1 MKRCI
6 RVNIRQR
13 CFFYPPATD
22 RIDIPDVSF
31 QFTALHIQILHV
43 LQKLSLQLGVSEH
56 SHWRLP
62 PRKADNREQLTSHRG
77 SFEILNEMRRQTPHY
92 RTPECKTER
101 NSIFRRHKWARME
114 NVSNAQDEPEGGN
127 SWEDR
132 SEGIAYV
139 EMHYTENFPGST
151 DRYFDSSAP
160 GFFHSDNRC
169 AHWRRLKGGMPW
181 PTLNFT
187 VICTNGRFSP
197 ARGRG

>member
-31 QFTALHIQILHV
+31 QFTALHIEILHV

-62 PRKADNREQLTSHRG
+62 PRKANNREQLTSHRG

-92 RTPECKTER
+92 RTPECNTER
-101 NSIFRRHKWARME
+101 TA
-114 NVSNAQDEPEGGN
+114 
-127 SWEDR
+127 
-132 SEGIAYV
+132 
-139 EMHYTENFPGST
+139 
-151 DRYFDSSAP
+151 SSA
-160 GFFHSDNRC
+160 D
-169 AHWRRLKGGMPW
+169 
-181 PTLNFT
+181 
-187 VICTNGRFSP
+187 INGQEFDGTWFDP
-197 ARGRG
+197 DDTANG